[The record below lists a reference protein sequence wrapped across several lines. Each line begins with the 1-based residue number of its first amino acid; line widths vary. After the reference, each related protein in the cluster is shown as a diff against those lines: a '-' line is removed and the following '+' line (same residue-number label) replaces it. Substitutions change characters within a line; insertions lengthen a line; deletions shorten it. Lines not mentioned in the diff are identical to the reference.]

1 MQTRIKISRQR
12 QNKADTPAQCLV
24 PHSVR
29 KQEVQVELRWAD
41 KKKDPSPNHGPQQQ
55 RRQITCPTAFEK
67 DEAQTSLFLPNVN
80 IIGSGYRTNFKRVIS
95 EALFIKE
102 LKPDLN
108 VQKDAYKLKLFN

>member
-12 QNKADTPAQCLV
+12 QNEADTPAQCLV

-41 KKKDPSPNHGPQQQ
+41 KKKDPTPNHGPEWQ

-67 DEAQTSLFLPNVN
+67 DEAQTSL
-80 IIGSGYRTNFKRVIS
+80 SAKR
-95 EALFIKE
+95 
-102 LKPDLN
+102 
-108 VQKDAYKLKLFN
+108 KDHRKWVPHQLHESDQQSSFYQGAQT